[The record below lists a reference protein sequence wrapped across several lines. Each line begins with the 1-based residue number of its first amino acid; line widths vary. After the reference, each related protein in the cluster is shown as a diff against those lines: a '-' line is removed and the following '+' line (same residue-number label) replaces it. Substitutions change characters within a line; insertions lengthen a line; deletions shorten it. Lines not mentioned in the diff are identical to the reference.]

1 MVIWVSPDQQRRR
14 WRLSS
19 NGRKYRDSSG
29 EHPSRQG
36 GLGCAGKDVHQ
47 TTSWASPG
55 TEPWYNQGC
64 TLRTP
69 RISHAGLCTDR
80 GRSQAMWE
88 QPRRLWWHRYTLP
101 VTRRAHRPKS
111 LHWQNTARGHTH
123 PSSSDVMQMHMGQ
136 QRSESKRRE
145 LLAVEISAL
154 SLLSKN
160 SSDTKATSRASPK
173 K

>member
-1 MVIWVSPDQQRRR
+1 MVGSTGIAQVNIHRAKAASAVLARMFTKQH
-14 WRLSS
+14 L
-19 NGRKYRDSSG
+19 
-29 EHPSRQG
+29 
-36 GLGCAGKDVHQ
+36 GLALVQ
-47 TTSWASPG
+47 
-55 TEPWYNQGC
+55 EPWYNQGC

-136 QRSESKRRE
+136 QRSESK
-145 LLAVEISAL
+145 SFY
-154 SLLSKN
+154 
-160 SSDTKATSRASPK
+160 SS
-173 K
+173 